1 MLFITTTQ
9 SRNYYQIIL
18 MTNKDPY
25 IYRIKSI
32 TKVVDGD
39 TIDANI
45 DLGFDISLTKR
56 IRLAGIDTPES
67 RTRDLEEKKLG
78 LETKEWLKNRLQF
91 AKDIIIKTE
100 LPDSTEKYGRILGH
114 LFINGEETSLNNQM
128 ITEGYAWEYDGGT
141 KKKDFSVLTSKRKIV
156 S

>member
-1 MLFITTTQ
+1 MSET
-9 SRNYYQIIL
+9 
-18 MTNKDPY
+18 KDPY

-39 TIDANI
+39 NIDADI

-56 IRLAGIDTPES
+56 IRLAGIDSPES

-141 KKKDFSVLTSKRKIV
+141 KKKDFSVLTSKRKSV
-156 S
+156 T